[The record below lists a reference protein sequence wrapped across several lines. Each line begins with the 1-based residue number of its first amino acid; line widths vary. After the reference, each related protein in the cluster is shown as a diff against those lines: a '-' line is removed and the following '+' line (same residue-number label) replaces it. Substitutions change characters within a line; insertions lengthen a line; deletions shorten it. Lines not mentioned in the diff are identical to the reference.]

1 MAPKIDD
8 ERKRSQQW
16 KDRKSVG
23 QESPERETLNRD
35 KTQKQ
40 KLETFA
46 FNILKYWLMKGGS
59 NTYKANS
66 SVGT

>member
-23 QESPERETLNRD
+23 QESPEREPLKRQNS
-35 KTQKQ
+35 KTK
-40 KLETFA
+40 T
-46 FNILKYWLMKGGS
+46 
-59 NTYKANS
+59 
-66 SVGT
+66 